1 MKKYLFA
8 IAAMTLV
15 MSGCTDQQ
23 FLGEMADLTPA
34 SAQMSEIEV
43 LKEQARWGD
52 GQAYLKLANC
62 YRDGKGVE
70 RNFISMLSMVAL
82 ANQYGG
88 IQRMEDYLEAMP
100 SSSEFKLIFDA
111 VELYE
116 KKQIEESKAITEQL
130 IAQGSPEGYSVKS
143 IIAVESG
150 DTLEGK
156 RLMEQAASQGSTFAE
171 LLLCIP
177 DWRGATNP
185 DMEKLKALADT
196 VPFACQ
202 LLANIYTGSD
212 NASMKDERLAA
223 YYFLKADEQAC
234 LGRRGA
240 RWLLYYHR
248 NGGQLQLSERDIQRL
263 QKLADEEPVEEQ
275 TPQPCND
282 EVLEAA
288 VSQVLQEKM
297 TETDC
302 KTGTVYIV
310 ETQTGSLKANVS
322 LMRKGNTFVPYEDTY
337 AEEQSNM
344 LCGPTYLALLSS
356 GKFSS
361 DDVIDTE
368 FGIYKDVKD
377 HNWHHGGYGKIT
389 LEQALGYRSLVAFTK
404 AKEVTFGNE
413 QSAYNQK
420 ISSYLGT
427 NFNQAL
433 GILSFYNAVANGGR
447 MVQLVT
453 EGNDVIVIDDQ
464 IAAPEHIATLQ
475 QGLQQAVSR
484 GLFRKAGRDYTDVA
498 ACGRTFWAGKKT
510 RRMELCGYFPA
521 DNPIYTI
528 MVILEKN
535 GIPVSSGG
543 MCGPIMAST
552 IDIIV
557 DLYDLRSIV
566 ARNSYMES
574 VEEPDVVVVDTVAA
588 Q

>member
-1 MKKYLFA
+1 MA
-8 IAAMTLV
+8 LV
-15 MSGCTDQQ
+15 MYGCTDQQ
-23 FLGEMADLTPA
+23 FFDETTDLTHA
-34 SAQMSEIEV
+34 SAQASVIEM

-52 GQAYLKLANC
+52 GQAYLKLADC

-70 RNFISMLSMVAL
+70 KNFISMLSMVAL
-82 ANQYGG
+82 ADQYGG
-88 IQRMEDYLEAMP
+88 IKRMEDYLEAMP
-100 SSSEFKLIFDA
+100 SNSEFKLIFDA
-111 VELYE
+111 VDLYE
-116 KKQIEESKAITEQL
+116 KKQIEESKAVTEQL
-130 IAQGSPEGYSVKS
+130 IAQGSPDGYSIKS
-143 IIAVESG
+143 FIAVERG

-156 RLMEQAASQGSTFAE
+156 QLMEQAASQGSTFAE
-171 LLLCIP
+171 LLLCLP
-177 DWRGATNP
+177 DWQGATNP
-185 DMEKLKALADT
+185 DVEKLKTLAGR
-196 VPFACQ
+196 VPLACQ
-202 LLANIYTGSD
+202 LLADMYTGSD
-212 NASMKDERLAA
+212 NASMKDERQAA

-240 RWLLYYHR
+240 RWLLYYLR
-248 NGGQLQLSERDIQRL
+248 NGGQLQLSEGDIQRL
-263 QKLADEEPVEEQ
+263 QKLAGEKPIEEQ
-275 TPQPCND
+275 TQQPCND
-282 EVLEAA
+282 EVLEAT

-297 TETDC
+297 TEMDC
-302 KTGTVYIV
+302 KTGAVFIV

-322 LMRKGNTFVPYEDTY
+322 LMRKDSTFVPYEDTY
-337 AEEQSNM
+337 TEEQNNM

-377 HNWHHGGYGKIT
+377 HNWHRGGYGQIT
-389 LEQALGYRSLVAFTK
+389 LEQALGYRSQVAFTK
-404 AKEVTFGNE
+404 AKEVAFGNE

-427 NFNQAL
+427 NPNHAL

-453 EGNDVIVIDDQ
+453 EGDDVIVIDDQ

-475 QGLQQAVSR
+475 HGLQQAVSR

-498 ACGRTFWAGKKT
+498 ACGRTFWADKKT

-521 DNPIYTI
+521 DNPMYTI
-528 MVILEKN
+528 LVVLEKN
-535 GIPVSSGG
+535 GIPASAGG

-552 IDIIV
+552 IDILV
-557 DLYDLRSIV
+557 DSYDLRSVV
-566 ARNSYMES
+566 ARSRKIETVENQS
-574 VEEPDVVVVDTVAA
+574 VAVVDTVVA

>member
-1 MKKYLFA
+1 MKKYLLA
-8 IAAMTLV
+8 IAAVALV
-15 MSGCTDQQ
+15 MSSCTDQQ
-23 FLGEMADLTPA
+23 FLDETADQTRA
-34 SAQMSEIEV
+34 SAQVSEIEM

-52 GQAYLKLANC
+52 AQAYLKLADC
-62 YRDGKGVE
+62 YRDGKGVKKD
-70 RNFISMLSMVAL
+70 FISMLSMVAL
-82 ANQYGG
+82 ADQYGG
-88 IQRMEDYLEAMP
+88 IKRMEDYLEAMP
-100 SSSEFKLIFDA
+100 ANSEFKLIFDA
-111 VELYE
+111 VDLYE
-116 KKQIEESKAITEQL
+116 KKQVEESKALTEQL
-130 IAQGSPEGYSVKS
+130 IAQGSPDGYSVKS

-185 DMEKLKALADT
+185 DVEKLKALADR

-202 LLANIYTGSD
+202 LLADMYTGSD

-263 QKLADEEPVEEQ
+263 QKLAGEEPVEEQ

-297 TETDC
+297 AERDC
-302 KTGTVYIV
+302 KTGAVYIV
-310 ETQTGSLKANVS
+310 ETQTGNLKAYVS
-322 LMRKGNTFVPYEDTY
+322 LMRKGNTFSPYVDTY
-337 AEEQSNM
+337 TEEQSNM

-368 FGIYKDVKD
+368 CGIYKDVKD
-377 HNWHHGGYGKIT
+377 HNWHRGGYGQIT
-389 LEQALGYRSLVAFTK
+389 LEQALGYRSQVAFTK
-404 AKEVTFGNE
+404 AKEVAFGNK
-413 QSAYNQK
+413 QSEYNQN
-420 ISSYLGT
+420 ISSYLGI
-427 NFNQAL
+427 NPNNAL
-433 GILSFYNAVANGGR
+433 GILSFYNAIANGGR

-453 EGNDVIVIDDQ
+453 EGDDVIVLDDQ

-475 QGLQQAVSR
+475 QGLKQAVSR
-484 GLFRKAGRDYTDVA
+484 GLFRKAGREYTDVA

-521 DNPIYTI
+521 DNPLYTI
-528 MVILEKN
+528 MVVLEKN
-535 GIPVSSGG
+535 GIPASAGG
-543 MCGPIMAST
+543 MCGPIMANT
-552 IDIIV
+552 IDILV
-557 DLYDLRSIV
+557 DSYDLRSVV
-566 ARNSYMES
+566 ARSRKIET
-574 VEEPDVVVVDTVAA
+574 VEDQYVVVVDTVVA